1 MQIEVIHRKGDDLSE
16 EEVGVAHIPK
26 AINWKAEVWVSTQ
39 NTMLKP
45 GTDVD
50 GVTEC

>member
-16 EEVGVAHIPK
+16 DVGVAHIPK
-26 AINWKAEVWVSTQ
+26 AISRKAEVWVSTQ

-45 GTDVD
+45 GIDVD